1 MKKKD
6 FSSRLNQDLRKHEE
20 KHGNDALK
28 DILAD
33 AKFYGEKDYAEY
45 IEKQIK
51 KKKQ

>member
-1 MKKKD
+1 MKKQD
-6 FSSRLNQDLRKHEE
+6 FTSKLNQDLRKHAE
-20 KHGNDALK
+20 KQGNNTLE

-33 AKFYGEKDYAEY
+33 AKFYGEKEYAEY